1 MQFVAPRKEVSAYAF
16 FCESKPVINSAATLL
31 SAIRNARST
40 VKSKSG
46 LSFSMHQLAGNQGSR
61 KYLTKISYLQN
72 YPACNDAAS
81 LLASVCPDAS
91 GTSSGRNVSY
101 LQQDF
106 TDNSPSFQNNN
117 TGYTHGICY
126 LIPEGVSGAATF
138 PNQQAYVGS
147 ANPQRAGSASTTHLI
162 SLAFGS
168 LSIQSI
174 GIFSYAYTQSG
185 FYVNYTMGMN
195 IPANTAFYS
204 VSATFGVTGQNRVS
218 GYTTTGSGPRTHSQA
233 TAEADETVQIDNA
246 FIPIRVSPLEIF
258 LISLD
263 RTDFTL
269 GNALVPGNNYA
280 GSFAREIYALPDKV
294 FAM

>member
-16 FCESKPVINSAATLL
+16 FSESKPVINSAETLL

-46 LSFSMHQLAGNQGSR
+46 LDFTLHQLAGNQGSR
-61 KYLTKISYLQN
+61 KYLTKISYLSS
-72 YPACNDAAS
+72 YPVCTNAAT
-81 LLASVCPDAS
+81 LIRSVCADAT
-91 GTSSGRNVSY
+91 GTDAMRSTSNT
-101 LQQDF
+101 QQDY
-106 TDNSPSFQNNN
+106 TGNSPSFQNNN

-147 ANPQRAGSASTTHLI
+147 ANPQQAGAAQTTHLT
-162 SLAFGS
+162 SPAFGS
-168 LSIQSI
+168 PSSQSL

-185 FYVNYTMGMN
+185 FYVNYTMGIN

-204 VSATFGVTGQNRVS
+204 VSATFGITGQNRTS
-218 GYTTTGSGPRTHSQA
+218 GFTTTGSGPRTHSQA
-233 TAEADETVQIDNA
+233 TAEADETVQLDNA
-246 FIPIRVSPLEIF
+246 FIPIRVSPLEII
-258 LISLD
+258 LINLD
-263 RTDFTL
+263 NTDFTL
-269 GNALVPGNNYA
+269 GNALVPGNIYA
-280 GSFAREIYALPDKV
+280 GSFAQEIYALPDKV

>member
-16 FCESKPVINSAATLL
+16 FCESTPVINSAATLL

-81 LLASVCPDAS
+81 LLTSVCPDAN
-91 GTSSGRNVSY
+91 GNSSGRNVSY

-147 ANPQRAGSASTTHLI
+147 ANPQQAGAAQTTHLT
-162 SLAFGS
+162 SPAFGS
-168 LSIQSI
+168 PSSQSL

-185 FYVNYTMGMN
+185 FYVNYTMGIN

-218 GYTTTGSGPRTHSQA
+218 GYTTNGGGPRTHSQA
-233 TAEADETVQIDNA
+233 TAEANETVQIDNA
-246 FIPIRVSPLEIF
+246 FIPIRVAPLEI
-258 LISLD
+258 LLLSLD

-269 GNALVPGNNYA
+269 GNALVPGNIYS
-280 GSFAREIYALPDKV
+280 GSFAKEIYALPAKV
-294 FAM
+294 FTM